1 MEIIINGRL
10 AVLKKNTSF
19 DYISENSMFTG
30 SDSYTLSI
38 SFPLKDC
45 PQNIRI
51 FGHIHRQDV
60 VKSKVTFDCEIRDKA
75 FYKAGSIVITQI
87 SDVEVKTQFLEGRS
101 EQNFTDTFDEIY
113 INQMNLG
120 YPSDLVPSHN
130 EIYSSWWNCYPYVNW
145 VPLPWVNNTSGNIQN
160 SVTKDAQGN
169 FAWSSDNYNLTFQPF
184 LMYILNKIC
193 EKIGYTGNFQS
204 IENSKWNYLLI
215 CNTLPWTWYK
225 HNFAVALPHWSL
237 TEFFE
242 ELEKLMEGEF
252 SINHKAKTISFEFSH
267 VTAYNTHP
275 VHIDKVINKYTV
287 EVSEENKPEYIGAR
301 NLAYADNDNRWW
313 PYKSCE
319 WYISEHKDEAMV
331 FETMPELLAFAKTLE
346 KCGVQS
352 WTTGHGQRT
361 SYTRG
366 YPNGSDGHKLFYCK
380 SEDMYFIMWC
390 YKAELIHSQYIYHYD
405 ETFKYYEYTNRL
417 EAVNQF
423 GRRVVDKSADD
434 VELNIV
440 PAWIDDTDEEL
451 GQCLFL
457 ECGQMDSATVYA
469 EETDENGNVTG
480 IVTGGRSTSGGR
492 SYGGTRSSSGSFGG
506 SRSGAYGEGAASND
520 YDDTDYNNGAFPKTN
535 AGKAIAKGEQ
545 QKDEAYFDKIY
556 VAFWDGYNRQTGKLP
571 RPIVDKVELRSGFTA
586 KYPPYSLRINLQ
598 DEYDP
603 IGIPLKYTYPIDTK
617 KKYTFSF
624 FADEIPDPHALFYIE
639 GSKYICEK
647 ITATFHESTGKSQ
660 LLKGVFYRIQES

>member
-1 MEIIINGRL
+1 MEIIINGQQ

-19 DYISENSMFTG
+19 EYISENSMFTG

-38 SFPLKDC
+38 TFPLKDC

-51 FGHIHRQDV
+51 FGHIHRKDV
-60 VKSKVTFDCEIRDKA
+60 EKSKVVFDCEIRDKA

-87 SDVEVKTQFLEGRS
+87 NEVEVKTQFLEGRS
-101 EQNFTDTFDEIY
+101 EQNFNDSFDEIY
-113 INQMNLG
+113 INQLNLG

-130 EIYSSWWNCYPYVNW
+130 DIFVSWWNCYPYVNW
-145 VPLPWVNNTSGNIQN
+145 VPLPWVNNTSGNLQN
-160 SVTKDAQGN
+160 SVTKNEQGS
-169 FAWSSDNYNLTFQPF
+169 FAWSGDNYNLTFQPF

-193 EKIGYTGNFQS
+193 EKIGYTGNFDA
-204 IENSKWNYLLI
+204 IRNSKWNYLLI
-215 CNTLPWTWYK
+215 CNTLPWTWRRY
-225 HNFAVALPHWSL
+225 NFAVALPHWSL

-242 ELEKLMEGEF
+242 ELEKLLEGEF
-252 SINHKAKTISFEFSH
+252 AINHKAKTISFQFSH
-267 VTAYNTHP
+267 VTAYNTRA

-287 EVSEENKPEYIGAR
+287 EVSEENKPEYVGAR

-319 WYISEHKDEAMV
+319 WYIHEHKDEAKV

-346 KCGVQS
+346 KCGVETR
-352 WTTGHGQRT
+352 TTGRGTST

-366 YPNGSDGHKLFYCK
+366 YPRGSDGHKLFYCV

-390 YKAELIHSQYIYHYD
+390 YKAELKDSHYIYHYD
-405 ETFKYYEYTNRL
+405 ETYNYYEYTNRL
-417 EAVNQF
+417 EPVNQF
-423 GRRVVDKSADD
+423 GRRVVDRNADD
-434 VELNIV
+434 VEINIV

-457 ECGQMDSATVYA
+457 DCGQMDSASVYTT
-469 EETDENGNVTG
+469 ETDENGNTTG
-480 IVTGGRSTSGGR
+480 
-492 SYGGTRSSSGSFGG
+492 SSSGTTGNFGG
-506 SRSGAYGEGAASND
+506 SRSRNGSAEGSRTYD
-520 YDDTDYNNGAFPKTN
+520 YDDTDYNSGALAQTDT
-535 AGKAIAKGEQ
+535 GKAIAKGEQ
-545 QKDEAYFDKIY
+545 QKDDAYFDKIY

-571 RPIVDKVELRSGFTA
+571 RPIIDKVELRSDFTA

-598 DEYDP
+598 DTNDP
-603 IGIPLKYTYPIDTK
+603 MGIPLKYTYPIDTK

-639 GSKYICEK
+639 GGKYICEK
-647 ITATFHESTGKSQ
+647 ITATFHENTGKSQ
-660 LLKGVFYRIQES
+660 LLKFVGYKVKED

>member
-1 MEIIINGRL
+1 MEIIINGQL
-10 AVLKKNTSF
+10 ACMKKNTSF
-19 DYISENSMFTG
+19 EYISENSMFTG

-38 SFPLKDC
+38 TFPLKDC

-60 VKSKVTFDCEIRDKA
+60 EKSKVTFDCEIRDKA

-87 SDVEVKTQFLEGRS
+87 SEVEVKTQFLEGRS
-101 EQNFTDTFDEIY
+101 EQNFADTFDEIF

-120 YPSDLVPSHN
+120 YPSDLSPANN

-145 VPLPWVNNTSGNIQN
+145 VPLPWVNNTSGNLQN
-160 SVTKDAQGN
+160 PVAVDSVGN
-169 FAWSSDNYNLTFQPF
+169 FSWASNNFQLTFQPF

-193 EKIGYTGNFQS
+193 ERIGYTGNFNA
-204 IENSKWNYLLI
+204 IRNSKWNYLLI

-252 SINHKAKTISFEFSH
+252 AINHKAKTISFEFSH
-267 VTAYNTHP
+267 VTAYNTRA
-275 VHIDKVINKYTV
+275 VHIEEVINKYTV
-287 EVSEENKPEYIGAR
+287 EVSQENKPDYVGAK
-301 NLAYADNDNRWW
+301 NLAYADNDNRMWA
-313 PYKSCE
+313 YRSCE
-319 WYISEHKDEAMV
+319 WYISEHKDEALV
-331 FETMPELLAFAKTLE
+331 FETMPELLAHAKTLE
-346 KCGVQS
+346 KCGVQT
-352 WTTGHGQRT
+352 WTSGRRSGT

-390 YKAELIHSQYIYHYD
+390 IKAELKYSHYIEHYG
-405 ETFKYYEYTNRL
+405 ETYNYYEYTNRL
-417 EAVNQF
+417 EPVNQF
-423 GRRVVDKSADD
+423 GRRVVDKDADD

-440 PAWIDDTDEEL
+440 PAWIDDTDETF

-457 ECGQMDSATVYA
+457 ECGQMDSAAVYT
-469 EETDENGNVTG
+469 EETDEEGNTTSTTTNPNGT
-480 IVTGGRSTSGGR
+480 
-492 SYGGTRSSSGSFGG
+492 FGG
-506 SRSGAYGEGAASND
+506 SRRGGSTEGAMSYD
-520 YDDTDYNNGAFPKTN
+520 YDDTDYNSGAFPKTN
-535 AGKAIAKGEQ
+535 TGKAIAKGEQ
-545 QKDEAYFDKIY
+545 QKDDAYFDKIY

-571 RPIVDKVELRSGFTA
+571 RPIVDKVELNDGFTA

-598 DEYDP
+598 DRTDD
-603 IGIPLKYTYPIDTK
+603 IGIPLKYTHEIDTK

-660 LLKGVFYRIQES
+660 LLKGVFYLVSD

>member
-1 MEIIINGRL
+1 MEIIINGQL
-10 AVLKKNTSF
+10 ACMKKNTSF
-19 DYISENSMFTG
+19 EYISENSMFTG

-38 SFPLKDC
+38 TFPLKDC

-60 VKSKVTFDCEIRDKA
+60 EKSKVTFDCEIRDKA

-87 SDVEVKTQFLEGRS
+87 SEVEVKTQFLEGRS
-101 EQNFTDTFDEIY
+101 EQNFADTFDEIY

-120 YPSDLVPSHN
+120 YPSDLSPANN

-145 VPLPWVNNTSGNIQN
+145 VPLPWVNNTSGNLQN
-160 SVTKDAQGN
+160 PVTIDSVGN
-169 FAWSSDNYNLTFQPF
+169 FSWASNNFQLTFQPF

-193 EKIGYTGNFQS
+193 ERIGYTGNFTS
-204 IENSKWNYLLI
+204 IRNSKWNYLLI

-252 SINHKAKTISFEFSH
+252 TINHKAKTISFEFSH
-267 VTAYNTHP
+267 VTAYNTRA
-275 VHIDKVINKYTV
+275 VHIEEVINKYTV
-287 EVSEENKPEYIGAR
+287 EVSQENKPDYVGAK
-301 NLAYADNDNRWW
+301 NLAYADNDNRMWA
-313 PYKSCE
+313 YRSCE
-319 WYISEHKDEAMV
+319 WYISEHKDEALV
-331 FETMPELLAFAKTLE
+331 FETMPELLAHAKTLE
-346 KCGVQS
+346 KCGVQT
-352 WTTGHGQRT
+352 WTSGRRSGT

-366 YPNGSDGHKLFYCK
+366 YPNNSDGHKLFYCK

-390 YKAELIHSQYIYHYD
+390 IKAELKYSHYIEHYG
-405 ETFKYYEYTNRL
+405 ETYNYYEYTNRL
-417 EAVNQF
+417 EPVNQF
-423 GRRVVDKSADD
+423 GRRVVDKDADD

-440 PAWIDDTDEEL
+440 PAWIDDTDETF

-457 ECGQMDSATVYA
+457 ECGQMDSAAVYT
-469 EETDENGNVTG
+469 EETDEEGNTTSTTTNPNGT
-480 IVTGGRSTSGGR
+480 
-492 SYGGTRSSSGSFGG
+492 YGG
-506 SRSGAYGEGAASND
+506 SRRGGSTEGAMSYD
-520 YDDTDYNNGAFPKTN
+520 YDDTDYNSGAFPKTN
-535 AGKAIAKGEQ
+535 TGKAIAKGEQ
-545 QKDEAYFDKIY
+545 QKDDAYFDKIY

-571 RPIVDKVELRSGFTA
+571 RPIVDKVELNDGFTA

-598 DEYDP
+598 DRTDD
-603 IGIPLKYTYPIDTK
+603 IGIPLKYTHEIDTK

-660 LLKGVFYRIQES
+660 LLKGVFYRVLD